1 MAETP
6 NSTPFNAPGA
16 AAATDTAPAP
26 SGPWRLADVPCDFCG
41 EADADVLL
49 TGRDRA
55 FGLPGEFAV
64 VRCRACGLVRT
75 NPQPTQESLA
85 TAYPEAYSPY
95 QDGTRSPRPP
105 EGALR
110 WALVN
115 ILGYPLGEPAGPVV
129 QALRGPWA
137 RWRLTRRRN
146 VGYLPYAGEGRLLDV
161 GCGAGRYLA
170 RMAAAGWTAEGLDAS
185 PTAVRV
191 CREAGLVCHQGTLP
205 GANLEAASFD
215 AVTLWAALEHVPSPL
230 ATLRAARDLLRPG
243 GRVLASVPNIESL
256 AARHFGD
263 AWYGLDLPRHLT
275 HFSPATLARHFEKA
289 GLEVE
294 RIHPRARPTFTRH
307 SYAWLADETGKR
319 RHRRLARSRLW
330 VGLIATAGRLLGR
343 AYDLVVIARRP

>member
-6 NSTPFNAPGA
+6 DPTACADAAQAAGA
-16 AAATDTAPAP
+16 VPP
-26 SGPWRLADVPCDFCG
+26 GPWRLADVPCDFCG
-41 EADADVLL
+41 HADADVLL
-49 TGRDRA
+49 AGRDRA
-55 FGLPGEFAV
+55 FGLPGAFAV

-75 NPQPTQESLA
+75 NPQPTPESLP

-95 QDGTRSPRPP
+95 QGGTRSPRPP
-105 EGALR
+105 AGALR

-115 ILGYPLGEPAGPVV
+115 VRGYPLGQPAGPVLR
-129 QALRGPWA
+129 ALLGPWA
-137 RWRLTRRRN
+137 RWRLNRRRN
-146 VGYLPYAGEGRLLDV
+146 VGYLPYTGEGRLLDV

-170 RMAAAGWTAEGLDAS
+170 RMAAAGWTAEGLDSS

-191 CREAGLVCHQGTLP
+191 CRDAGLVCHEGTLP
-205 GANLEAASFD
+205 GADLAAGSFD

-243 GRVLASVPNIESL
+243 GHVLASVPNIESL
-256 AARHFGD
+256 AARHFAA

-294 RIHPRARPTFTRH
+294 RIHQRARPTFTRH
-307 SYAWLADETGKR
+307 SYAWLAEETGKG
-319 RHRRLARSRLW
+319 RHRRLARSRLL
-330 VGLIATAGRLLGR
+330 VGLMAAAGRLTGR
-343 AYDLVVIARRP
+343 ADDLVAIARRP